1 MPMSVSAPLA
11 APGVYVGTVTAWN
24 PSDAL
29 AGPLFRLVNV
39 VAVPYEL
46 ADKPL
51 SDERRPVGPARVRR
65 YFLRVAQPGATLVA
79 TVTLPDSAQQT
90 AKAILYEP
98 NGAPFREL
106 ARDSIVPIGGSQ
118 NWRSHCSGIR
128 TCAAPLS

>member
-1 MPMSVSAPLA
+1 
-11 APGVYVGTVTAWN
+11 VTAWN

-51 SDERRPVGPARVRR
+51 SDERRTVGPAQVRR

-79 TVTLPDSAQQT
+79 TVTLPDSAQHT
-90 AKAILYEP
+90 AKRSCTSP
-98 NGAPFREL
+98 M
-106 ARDSIVPIGGSQ
+106 ARHFESSRVI
-118 NWRSHCSGIR
+118 RSC
-128 TCAAPLS
+128 